1 MCAERSP
8 ARYGRVR
15 PAVTEQSLNFYKHH
29 IGDFDQATRHLSF
42 VEDAAYSRM
51 IRKYYAEEKVLPV
64 DVKKIERL
72 IGARTKEEREAVAV
86 VLEEFFVLEDDG
98 WHNKRCDEE
107 LAEAQES
114 VSERDEKKANERE
127 RQKRHRIE
135 RKALFEKLRSFNIIP
150 SYDTPTETLRTLL
163 SQRTNSYVTRDESQH
178 ENGASNTFSEKN
190 LAADIGARQKNP
202 PAPLGNPHEIVD
214 RNAPVTRT
222 ATANQTPDTRHQTP
236 DLKAAQW
243 ELDTPPSEATPDALP
258 EIQSTLTPMQKAALP
273 VVKALRAEQVPIMAV
288 NPLVAEWIAKGLT
301 EAKVPELIA
310 FIRAR
315 GKTGIIH
322 PNFINSLIDDAL
334 NPPKPKPKQDDWH
347 RSDAGI
353 ARKAKELRVTAGAG
367 WSYDRLKEKVWDEI
381 RRKERQGEAA

>member
-1 MCAERSP
+1 M
-8 ARYGRVR
+8 
-15 PAVTEQSLNFYKHH
+15 NFYKHH

-72 IGARTKEEREAVAV
+72 IGARTREEREAVAV

-114 VSERDEKKANERE
+114 ASEYDEKKANERE
-127 RQKRHRIE
+127 RQKRHRAE
-135 RKALFEKLRSFNIIP
+135 RKALFEKLRALDIVP
-150 SYDTPTETLRTLL
+150 AYDTPTETLRALL
-163 SQRTNSYVTRDESQH
+163 SQRTNQPVTRDKTVNVTREDES
-178 ENGASNTFSEKN
+178 
-190 LAADIGARQKNP
+190 
-202 PAPLGNPHEIVD
+202 

-222 ATANQTPDTRHQTP
+222 ATANQTPDSRLQTP
-236 DLKAAQW
+236 DLKAARG
-243 ELDTPPSEATPDALP
+243 ELDTPPSDWAPDALP
-258 EIQSTLTPMQKAALP
+258 EIQSTLTPEQRLALP
-273 VVKALRAEQVPIMAV
+273 IVKALRAEQVPIMAV

-310 FIRAR
+310 FIRAK
-315 GKTGIIH
+315 GKVGSIH

>member
-1 MCAERSP
+1 M
-8 ARYGRVR
+8 
-15 PAVTEQSLNFYKHH
+15 NFYKHH

-42 VEDAAYSRM
+42 IEDAAYCRM

-72 IGARTKEEREAVAV
+72 IGARTKEEREAVAA
-86 VLEEFFVLEDDG
+86 VLEEFFVLEADG

-107 LAEAQES
+107 LS
-114 VSERDEKKANERE
+114 KANAQADANRKIALAREAKKRE
-127 RQKRHRIE
+127 RVEHEQ
-135 RKALFEKLRSFNIIP
+135 S
-150 SYDTPTETLRTLL
+150 
-163 SQRTNSYVTRDESQH
+163 TNRGPEESTNRGNEQH
-178 ENGASNTFSEKN
+178 ESWSASKHDSLPSRE
-190 LAADIGARQKNP
+190 P
-202 PAPLGNPHEIVD
+202 S
-214 RNAPVTRT
+214 
-222 ATANQTPDTRHQTP
+222 QTPDSRLQTP
-236 DLKAAQW
+236 DLKAAHRG
-243 ELDTPPSEATPDALP
+243 LDTPPSDETPDALP
-258 EIQSTLTPMQKAALP
+258 EIQSTLTPQQAATLP

-315 GKTGIIH
+315 GKTGSIH

-353 ARKAKELRVTAGAG
+353 ARKAKELRITAGAG